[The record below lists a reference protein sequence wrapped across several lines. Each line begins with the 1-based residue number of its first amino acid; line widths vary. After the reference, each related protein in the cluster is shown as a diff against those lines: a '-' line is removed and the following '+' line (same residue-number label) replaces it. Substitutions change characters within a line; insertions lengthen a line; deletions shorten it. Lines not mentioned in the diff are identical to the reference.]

1 MLLAVKHV
9 VLFLTF
15 CLFSSSL
22 GLLYIDKEVHES
34 ISDVINV
41 SFSYTHDVSGNSVS
55 NVTFNTFV
63 TISKMFLY
71 FTVKIAD
78 NPKDIGTFR
87 ELIKTVIDVEKMLQG
102 SQANPLVKGFF
113 ASILRSM
120 KFPLVF
126 PLLPVSLDKVYLKP
140 FWKWFCNQQGAYR
153 LCNVTFDTA
162 FIAILPEFK
171 ALMEIRMVGKY
182 GGSKKMRYMSHI
194 AVSGGYRRG

>member
-1 MLLAVKHV
+1 MFSKVKHV
-9 VLFLTF
+9 GLFLVF
-15 CLFSSSL
+15 CFFSPSL

-41 SFSYTHDVSGNSVS
+41 TFSYTHDLTGNSVS

-63 TISKMFLY
+63 TISKIFLY

-120 KFPLVF
+120 NFAVTFPMQ
-126 PLLPVSLDKVYLKP
+126 PVS
-140 FWKWFCNQQGAYR
+140 
-153 LCNVTFDTA
+153 
-162 FIAILPEFK
+162 
-171 ALMEIRMVGKY
+171 
-182 GGSKKMRYMSHI
+182 
-194 AVSGGYRRG
+194 

>member
-1 MLLAVKHV
+1 MFSAVKYV
-9 VLFLTF
+9 GLFLVF

-22 GLLYIDKEVHES
+22 GLLFIDKEVHES
-34 ISDVINV
+34 NSDVINV
-41 SFSYTHDVSGNSVS
+41 SFSYTHDSTGNSVS
-55 NVTFNTFV
+55 NVTYNTFV

-120 KFPLVF
+120 NFALTFPMQ
-126 PLLPVSLDKVYLKP
+126 PVSYYY
-140 FWKWFCNQQGAYR
+140 F
-153 LCNVTFDTA
+153 
-162 FIAILPEFK
+162 
-171 ALMEIRMVGKY
+171 
-182 GGSKKMRYMSHI
+182 
-194 AVSGGYRRG
+194 